1 MMRLKGMKRFLSVV
15 LCAAILTGGV
25 YSGTGV
31 VKSVPVSAM
40 TLAELQ
46 SEKQANADKIAKMQK
61 ELDDLG
67 SNQQEQADFQKTL
80 EEKISLQ
87 QSNLQIVDEEL
98 TRLEDAITDKE
109 QEICD
114 LKNEVAALDAEI
126 SNGLEEFKQR
136 LRVMY
141 VQGND
146 SLASALVGSTDFY
159 DLLSK
164 YDLMSRVAKHDNEL
178 VSNLKEKLETC
189 QQKQQSLEE
198 EKNALAEQKASEKQ
212 KKEEFSAALEQLQ
225 DDYAMSTDESIRSA
239 ADETHDHDHE
249 SDASN
254 PDSVVRDAESQQIQ
268 AEIRKSQ
275 EAARATATT
284 TTTTTTTTEETTT
297 TTTTTTTE
305 EAFDVVETTEE
316 TTTTTTTEDPWSAE
330 DWETTT
336 TEETTTTTEPEVTTI
351 PYEAVETT
359 TYWEET
365 TTTTE
370 TTEAIETEPVVEETT
385 TTTTTEEVTTAPE
398 TTTTPET
405 PTTIATTAAPYNESQ
420 FAWPVPGFYYLSSGY
435 GPRWDSTHGGID
447 IAGGGISGASV
458 VASRSGTVI
467 YVSNTCTHNYVKDS
481 SCGCGGGYG
490 NYCIIEHDG
499 TYSTV
504 YGHMASLNVSYGQ
517 HVNQGDV
524 IGYVG
529 STGWSTGYHLHF
541 EIRVNGSRVDPTG
554 YLY

>member
-67 SNQQEQADFQKTL
+67 SEQQEQAGFQKTL

-212 KKEEFSAALEQLQ
+212 RKKNFLLHWNSFRMIMPCQP
-225 DDYAMSTDESIRSA
+225 M
-239 ADETHDHDHE
+239 
-249 SDASN
+249 N
-254 PDSVVRDAESQQIQ
+254 PFGQQ
-268 AEIRKSQ
+268 RMK
-275 EAARATATT
+275 
-284 TTTTTTTTEETTT
+284 
-297 TTTTTTTE
+297 
-305 EAFDVVETTEE
+305 
-316 TTTTTTTEDPWSAE
+316 
-330 DWETTT
+330 
-336 TEETTTTTEPEVTTI
+336 
-351 PYEAVETT
+351 
-359 TYWEET
+359 
-365 TTTTE
+365 
-370 TTEAIETEPVVEETT
+370 
-385 TTTTTEEVTTAPE
+385 
-398 TTTTPET
+398 
-405 PTTIATTAAPYNESQ
+405 PTTMTMKVMHPIRTA
-420 FAWPVPGFYYLSSGY
+420 L
-435 GPRWDSTHGGID
+435 
-447 IAGGGISGASV
+447 
-458 VASRSGTVI
+458 
-467 YVSNTCTHNYVKDS
+467 
-481 SCGCGGGYG
+481 
-490 NYCIIEHDG
+490 
-499 TYSTV
+499 
-504 YGHMASLNVSYGQ
+504 
-517 HVNQGDV
+517 
-524 IGYVG
+524 
-529 STGWSTGYHLHF
+529 
-541 EIRVNGSRVDPTG
+541 
-554 YLY
+554 